1 MISTFTVGLIFG
13 KEGII
18 PEGMDGTTSLRN
30 NYFVNKFQDLKSMTL
45 KKVEKFKNEN
55 GYLTPYWKL
64 VKFAVTF
71 Y

>member
-55 GYLTPYWKL
+55 GYLPPYWKL